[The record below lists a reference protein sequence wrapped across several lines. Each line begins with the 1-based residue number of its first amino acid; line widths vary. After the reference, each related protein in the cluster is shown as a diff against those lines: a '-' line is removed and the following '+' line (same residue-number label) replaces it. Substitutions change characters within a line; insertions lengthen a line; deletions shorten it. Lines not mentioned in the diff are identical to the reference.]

1 MKTATIINHVDR
13 DTSGTIG
20 RTLAARGFE
29 ITHLYSNCD
38 DVSTANVADSDIL
51 VVMGGSLGVYQAPD
65 YPFIDREIDIIKARL
80 DAEKP
85 LIGICLGAQL
95 MAAALGEKVY
105 PGPNGKEL
113 GWFEIEVTPEGMDTP
128 ARHFDKSQTRVMQW
142 HGDTFDLPK
151 GAVRLARSEK
161 YENQIYSYGRAAI
174 GLQCHP
180 EVCPR
185 KVEDW
190 LVSDA
195 SSVSDGIVDADKV
208 RKNTDIWVDKLMGK
222 TERFLTDWL
231 ESVSL

>member
-1 MKTATIINHVDR
+1 MKKATIINHVDR

-20 RTLAARGFE
+20 RTLAAKGFE
-29 ITHLYSNCD
+29 ITHIYSNCD
-38 DVSTANVADSDIL
+38 DVSAKYNDDCDLL
-51 VVMGGSLGVYQAPD
+51 VVMGGSLGVYQAAD
-65 YPFIDREIDIIKARL
+65 YPFVDKEIDVIKARL

-113 GWFEIEVTPEGMDTP
+113 GWFEIEVTAEGMDTP

-151 GAVRLARSEK
+151 GAVRLARSDK
-161 YENQIYSYGRAAI
+161 YENQIYSYGAAAV

-195 SSVSDGIVDADKV
+195 GSVYDGSVDVEKV
-208 RKNTDIWVDKLMGK
+208 RNNTGIWAEKLMTH